1 MPFKIRLKKTKRYNV
16 SSKNAFVASV
26 QLLDNT
32 ILGCTLGGETTGFDC
47 LANVA
52 SRIGLT
58 EVSSPAG
65 VGDFY
70 CCIGGVGEEVGWR

>member
-32 ILGCTLGGETTGFDC
+32 ILGCTLGGDTTGLEC
-47 LANVA
+47 LHNVG
-52 SRIGLT
+52 SKIGLT
-58 EVSSPAG
+58 EVSSDG
-65 VGDFY
+65 S
-70 CCIGGVGEEVGWR
+70 